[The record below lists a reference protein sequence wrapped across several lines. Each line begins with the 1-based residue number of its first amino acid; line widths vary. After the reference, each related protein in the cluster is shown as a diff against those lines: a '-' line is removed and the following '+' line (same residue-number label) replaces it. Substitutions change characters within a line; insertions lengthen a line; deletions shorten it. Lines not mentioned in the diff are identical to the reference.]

1 MKTEDINIV
10 LQEFEKIENIAP
22 SENWD
27 FIFEQKLSQTK
38 KSKIN
43 KTSKF
48 NVAILF
54 LVFLNVGF
62 IMNSLLTDITK
73 TGVSR
78 PDNLKS
84 IANELLIS
92 NN

>member
-10 LQEFEKIENIAP
+10 LQEFEKIENILP

>member
-10 LQEFEKIENIAP
+10 LQEFEKIENILP

-38 KSKIN
+38 NSKIN